1 MKHVAAQTGKYTS
14 LVVASVVTLLPL
26 VLILFGAFKDY
37 REYTSTSPMAP
48 PSHWTNLDNFRTAF
62 VDGGMGTGFVNTIL
76 IMAVALVGAVL
87 NAAFAAYALDRFRFR
102 GRRAVTA
109 LFMLAALVPEVTT
122 QVATFQLV
130 KALGLYNS
138 RGSLVVL
145 YMGTG
150 IISIYIFLQFMRSIP
165 RSLDEAAMLDGA
177 GHPRIFFRVILP
189 NLKPA
194 IATVV
199 IIRGI
204 AMYNEFYLP
213 FLYVSDTEKRPVS
226 TALFAFKGQ
235 YGAQWEVIS
244 AGVLIT
250 IVPIL
255 VLFLFM
261 QRYVYNGFT
270 SGAVK

>member
-1 MKHVAAQTGKYTS
+1 MTATVARTAKYVT
-14 LVVASVVTLLPL
+14 LVVAAVVTLLPL
-26 VLILFGAFKDY
+26 VLVVFGAFKDY
-37 REYTSTSPMAP
+37 REYTTTSVMTP
-48 PSHWTNLDNFRTAF
+48 PSDWTNLANFRIAF
-62 VDGGMGTGFVNTIL
+62 VDGGMGTGFVNTVL
-76 IMAVALVGAVL
+76 IMVVALAGAVL
-87 NAAFAAYALDRFRFR
+87 NAAFAAYALDRFRFAA
-102 GRRAVTA
+102 RRVVLG

-138 RGSLVVL
+138 RGALVLL

-150 IISIYIFLQFMRSIP
+150 IISIYIFLQFVRAIP

-177 GHPRIFFRVILP
+177 GHVRIFFRVILP

-213 FLYVSDTEKRPVS
+213 FLYVSSPDKRPVS

-235 YGAQWEVIS
+235 YGAQWEVIC
-244 AGVLIT
+244 AGVVIT

-255 VLFLFM
+255 LLFLFM

-270 SGAVK
+270 AGATK